1 MIPAQHVFEDADPF
15 GSSGVFPGDSQG
27 PVHSTPAPA
36 HSTPAPDHSTPA
48 PAHSTPAPPTLTE
61 EQRRRIELN
70 KQLALERRLARLRQ
84 HTGEG
89 ATKMHPCRGSICV
102 AGHYCAT
109 DTDMSPL

>member
-1 MIPAQHVFEDADPF
+1 MIPAQHVFEDPDPF
-15 GSSGVFPGDSQG
+15 GSSGGFPGDSQG
-27 PVHSTPAPA
+27 PV
-36 HSTPAPDHSTPA
+36 HSTPA

-70 KQLALERRLARLRQ
+70 KQLALERRLARMRQ

-89 ATKMHPCRGSICV
+89 ATKMHLCRGSICV